1 MPSVSRGGTAAD
13 KDVFFYIE
21 VLSGFVPTNPSPPL
35 TRLDIIS
42 FLSAVLTVVAFEE
55 ILSGLNSVNFIS
67 PVAADTGDMTGA
79 AAPGVTTTTAEAAGF
94 LKERQAK

>member
-1 MPSVSRGGTAAD
+1 MSCGRPAAD
-13 KDVFFYIE
+13 KDVLFYLV
-21 VLSGFVPTNPSPPL
+21 VLSGFVPINPSVPL
-35 TRLDIIS
+35 LRLDIIS

-55 ILSGLNSVNFIS
+55 ILSGLNSVNVIS

-79 AAPGVTTTTAEAAGF
+79 AAPGVTTTTSGAAGF